1 MNKNEIIT
9 DMCMTY
15 RHDYGLTRRPEDPPW
30 VAGMTDE
37 ERLGLYKTMEQLYDH
52 HIAPMQAQLEKLN
65 NGDAVVLPKDVE
77 HAEAMVKVGMFYLE
91 QKNGKSSRIL

>member
-1 MNKNEIIT
+1 MTKNEIIT

-37 ERLGLYKTMEQLYDH
+37 ERLGLYKTMEQIYDNC
-52 HIAPMQAQLEKLN
+52 IAPLMTEYEKLN
-65 NGDAVVLPKDVE
+65 NGESVVLPKDVD
-77 HAEAMVKVGMFYLE
+77 HAEAMVRVGMFYLD
-91 QKNGKSSRIL
+91 QKNGKSK